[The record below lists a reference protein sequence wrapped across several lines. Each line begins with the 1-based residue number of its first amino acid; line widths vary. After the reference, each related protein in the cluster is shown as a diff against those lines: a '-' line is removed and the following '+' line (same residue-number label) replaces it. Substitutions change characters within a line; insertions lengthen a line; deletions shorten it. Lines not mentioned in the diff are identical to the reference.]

1 VGETGSVLMQR
12 TDQMSE
18 SSENGNRPDKAAI
31 SARLSAA
38 ERHMLERY
46 FRAACAN
53 LIETR
58 DNLRHM
64 EEILKAPVQIVHISG
79 MAADCDTADDVEEL
93 ELSAFFENW
102 AGH

>member
-1 VGETGSVLMQR
+1 
-12 TDQMSE
+12 MSE

-64 EEILKAPVQIVHISG
+64 EEILKAPVQTEHISG
-79 MAADCDTADDVEEL
+79 LAADCDTADDVQQL
-93 ELSAFFENW
+93 ELSAFLESW
-102 AGH
+102 TSQ

>member
-1 VGETGSVLMQR
+1 MAEETNN
-12 TDQMSE
+12 D
-18 SSENGNRPDKAAI
+18 NNPDKAAI
-31 SARLSAA
+31 IARLSAA
-38 ERHMLERY
+38 ERRMLEQY
-46 FRAACAN
+46 FRAACMN
-53 LIETR
+53 LIETW

-64 EEILKAPVQIVHISG
+64 EEILKAPVQIEHISG

>member
-1 VGETGSVLMQR
+1 MAEETNN
-12 TDQMSE
+12 D
-18 SSENGNRPDKAAI
+18 NNPDKAAI
-31 SARLSAA
+31 IARLSAA
-38 ERHMLERY
+38 ERRMLEQY
-46 FRAACAN
+46 FRAACMN
-53 LIETR
+53 LIETW